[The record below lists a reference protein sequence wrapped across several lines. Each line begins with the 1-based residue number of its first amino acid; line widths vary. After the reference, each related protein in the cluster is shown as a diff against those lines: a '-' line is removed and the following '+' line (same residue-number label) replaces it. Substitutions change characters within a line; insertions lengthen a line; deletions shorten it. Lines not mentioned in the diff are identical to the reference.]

1 MRNFPISIFVCTFL
15 LLSLSSCGEQT
26 KEQNS
31 KPSVSINPVDSYV
44 DSRLN
49 AIDSAKDAVKE
60 SNRQA
65 EAQNRAVEAL
75 IK

>member
-1 MRNFPISIFVCTFL
+1 MKNFTISISIGTLL

-31 KPSVSINPVDSYV
+31 KPSVSVNPVDSYV

-49 AIDSAKDAVKE
+49 AIDSVKDTVKE
-60 SNRQA
+60 SNKQA
-65 EAQNRAVEAL
+65 EAQNRAMEAL
-75 IK
+75 TK